1 MDLLSYFL
9 FGSLRAGDQTL
20 LISVRI
26 LCRLIGIQFCIVYR
40 KHMCIACIVE
50 EIVIDNL
57 QKWLLFQEFEPLAMI
72 SEGKKIK
79 LNFLRQKLTV

>member
-1 MDLLSYFL
+1 
-9 FGSLRAGDQTL
+9 
-20 LISVRI
+20 
-26 LCRLIGIQFCIVYR
+26 
-40 KHMCIACIVE
+40 MCIACIVE

-57 QKWLLFQEFEPLAMI
+57 QKWLLFQEFEPVAMI